1 MGVSGYRSEA
11 AASRKPQAA
20 NRKMTKNLKT
30 FFLLGIILLWA
41 GGTVFG
47 GEAFYPR
54 ETGFVNDFAGIISPG
69 TEAKISA
76 WCRDIERQTT
86 AEVAV
91 ATVKSIAPETVET
104 YANKLFEKWG
114 IGKKGK
120 DNGVLLLV
128 ALKERKTRIEV
139 GYGLEGAIPD
149 AKASAIYRKI
159 MVPNFR
165 SGDFDQGILKA
176 TEAIAA
182 LIAQE
187 YQVQING
194 VDPGT
199 LSAIKP
205 RSALSRI
212 IGGLFTL
219 LIFIFIF
226 GSRMGLFGWMMLG
239 AGGRRG
245 GYWSGGGGGGFS
257 GGFGGFG
264 GGMSGGGGA
273 GGGW

>member
-1 MGVSGYRSEA
+1 MV
-11 AASRKPQAA
+11 KI
-20 NRKMTKNLKT
+20 TKNLKSI
-30 FFLLGIILLWA
+30 FLAGVILLGA
-41 GGTVFG
+41 GGPTVY

-54 ETGFVNDFAGIISPG
+54 ETGYVNDFAGILSPATKSKLTGWIS
-69 TEAKISA
+69 ELEKK
-76 WCRDIERQTT
+76 TT

-91 ATVKSIAPETVET
+91 VTVKSIAPETIET

-149 AKASAIYRKI
+149 AKAFAIYKKI
-159 MVPNFR
+159 MVPSFQA
-165 SGDFDQGILKA
+165 GDFDQGILKA
-176 TEAIAA
+176 TEAISA
-182 LIAQE
+182 LIARE

-205 RSALSRI
+205 PSALSKI
-212 IGGLFTL
+212 FGVLFTL

-226 GSRMGLFGWMMLG
+226 GSRMGWFGWMMLG
-239 AGGRRG
+239 AGSRG
-245 GYWSGGGGGGFS
+245 GYWSGGSGGGSGGFG

>member
-1 MGVSGYRSEA
+1 MR
-11 AASRKPQAA
+11 
-20 NRKMTKNLKT
+20 KNLKT
-30 FFLLGIILLWA
+30 FFLMGIILLWMS
-41 GGTVFG
+41 GTAVY
-47 GEAFYPR
+47 GEVFYPQ
-54 ETGFVNDFAGIISPG
+54 ETGYVNDFAGILSSGTKASLNSWIS
-69 TEAKISA
+69 ELEKK
-76 WCRDIERQTT
+76 TT

-91 ATVKSIAPETVET
+91 VTVKTIAPETVET

-149 AKASAIYRKI
+149 AKAFAIYKKI

-187 YQVQING
+187 YKVQISG

-199 LSAIKP
+199 LAAIKP
-205 RSALSRI
+205 PSALAKI
-212 IGGLFTL
+212 IGSIFTL

-226 GSRMGLFGWMMLG
+226 GSRLGLFGWMMVG
-239 AGGRRG
+239 TGSRG
-245 GYWSGGGGGGFS
+245 GYWSGGSGGGSGGFG